1 MTPNTH
7 SSIIYIV
14 DGDPALSLSAKCLL
28 ESRHEHVEIYDDAG
42 QFLKNKDLR
51 EDDTVLL
58 DLNPKKPMAFKLFNQ
73 LLTSHRR
80 PNIIVTSPAN
90 AALKPNDVFPGD
102 RIELLFHPI
111 APEELMKAVELTA

>member
-14 DGDPALSLSAKCLL
+14 DA
-28 ESRHEHVEIYDDAG
+28 
-42 QFLKNKDLR
+42 
-51 EDDTVLL
+51 
-58 DLNPKKPMAFKLFNQ
+58 
-73 LLTSHRR
+73 SHRR

-90 AALKPNDVFPGD
+90 AALKPNDIFPGE